1 MAFRLGA
8 SGTGGG
14 VTSADLAAHAADT
27 TDVHGF
33 VNTGAAVLDT
43 DTRLSDARTPL
54 AGSVDASKVNAS
66 LKPSG
71 TAVAA
76 TEALRALGTTSSSAA
91 AGNHG
96 HAELTPDQAAGV
108 ASVRTLGTG
117 AQQAAVGSHTHA
129 ASAVTNA
136 PTGSVTST
144 NVQAAINEV
153 ASRVATGNAFRIV
166 RFSKDDAQNFAS
178 SVDTPVTYTG
188 TSASANIADVTTYAK
203 SVNSVPFFQAVVAG
217 WYQIAATMIV
227 STAVTAPY
235 YLYAQLVDSTGT
247 RTGSILEIAQGTQ
260 DLSGGASRKLSKWL
274 FLNAADRLSLFVSST
289 GTAGTRTIQGSGGNV
304 GRCHFDVSWFE

>member
-1 MAFRLGA
+1 VHDRHAARRQ
-8 SGTGGG
+8 
-14 VTSADLAAHAADT
+14 AHAIPD
-27 TDVHGF
+27 
-33 VNTGAAVLDT
+33 
-43 DTRLSDARTPL
+43 
-54 AGSVDASKVNAS
+54 SVDALEINSS

-71 TAVAA
+71 PRSPRPRRSARSAPPRAPPRPATTRTPGLTA
-76 TEALRALGTTSSSAA
+76 
-91 AGNHG
+91 
-96 HAELTPDQAAGV
+96 DQAAGT

-117 AQQAAVGSHTHA
+117 AQQAAVGSHTHSA
-129 ASAVTNA
+129 AAITNVPA
-136 PTGSVTST
+136 LEVTST
-144 NVQAAINEV
+144 NAQAAINEV